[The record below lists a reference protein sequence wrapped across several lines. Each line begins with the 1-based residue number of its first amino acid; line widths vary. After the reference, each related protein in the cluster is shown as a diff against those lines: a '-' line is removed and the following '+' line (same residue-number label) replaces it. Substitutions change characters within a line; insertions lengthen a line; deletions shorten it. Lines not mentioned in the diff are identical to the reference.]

1 LRLSRIHRRTGAPN
15 IGQKCLELEKKMGRL
30 EGKTAVITGGTTGI
44 GLATAKLFHAEGAR
58 VIVTG
63 KSATT
68 LDAARASLL
77 GIADVV
83 RSDSGDVAEISELF
97 AGVAREHGGLDVLFL
112 NAGIVRN
119 ATIAAMT
126 EADFDEVLRVNVKGP
141 WLALKAATPLL
152 RRGGAVVLNA
162 SINARLGMPGTSAY
176 AASKAA
182 LRSLARTAAS
192 ELVEQGV
199 RVNAISPGP
208 TDSGI
213 IEKVL
218 STEAAAATHR
228 ALAARIPQGRLAST
242 EEIARVVLFLASN
255 DSSFMTGEE
264 VVVDG
269 GMTRV

>member
-1 LRLSRIHRRTGAPN
+1 M
-15 IGQKCLELEKKMGRL
+15 KKI
-30 EGKTAVITGGTTGI
+30 EGKVAVITGGTSGI
-44 GLATAKLFHAEGAR
+44 GLATAKLFHAEGAQ

-63 KSATT
+63 TNPATVER
-68 LDAARASLL
+68 AREELR
-77 GIADVV
+77 GIAAVV
-83 RSDSGDVAEISELF
+83 RSDSGNGADIASLL
-97 AGVAREHGGLDVLFL
+97 AGVVKDHGGLDVLFL
-112 NAGIVRN
+112 NAGIIRSGSIVSLP
-119 ATIAAMT
+119 
-126 EADFDEVLRVNVKGP
+126 EADFDEVFRVNVKGP
-141 WLALKAATPLL
+141 WLAMKSAIPHL

-192 ELVEQGV
+192 ELAEQGV

-213 IEKVL
+213 VEKYYGAELARAHRVAL
-218 STEAAAATHR
+218 EAKILQR
-228 ALAARIPQGRLAST
+228 RLGT
-242 EEIARVVLFLASN
+242 TDEIARAVLFLASD

-264 VVVDG
+264 IVVDG

>member
-1 LRLSRIHRRTGAPN
+1 MKRLD
-15 IGQKCLELEKKMGRL
+15 
-30 EGKTAVITGGTTGI
+30 GKVAVITGGTSGI
-44 GLATAKLFHAEGAR
+44 GLATAKLFHAEGAQ

-63 KSATT
+63 TNPATVER
-68 LDAARASLL
+68 AREELR
-77 GIADVV
+77 GIATVV
-83 RSDSGDVAEISELF
+83 RSDSGNGADIASLF
-97 AGVAREHGGLDVLFL
+97 AGVVKDHGGLDVLFL
-112 NAGIVRN
+112 NAGIVRSGS
-119 ATIAAMT
+119 IVSLP
-126 EADFDEVLRVNVKGP
+126 EADFDEVSRVNVKGP
-141 WLALKAATPLL
+141 WLAMKSAIPHL

-192 ELVEQGV
+192 ELAEQGV

-213 IEKVL
+213 IEKNYGAELARTLRVAL
-218 STEAAAATHR
+218 EAKILQR
-228 ALAARIPQGRLAST
+228 RLGT
-242 EEIARVVLFLASN
+242 TDEIARAVLFLASD

-264 VVVDG
+264 IVVDG

>member
-1 LRLSRIHRRTGAPN
+1 MKGEPMSKKLDGRIA
-15 IGQKCLELEKKMGRL
+15 L
-30 EGKTAVITGGTTGI
+30 VTGGTTGI

-63 KSATT
+63 KNPAT
-68 LDAARASLL
+68 LEAARVSLG
-77 GIADVV
+77 GIAEVV
-83 RSDSGDVAEISELF
+83 ASDSGDTADIEGLF
-97 AGVAREHGGLDVLFL
+97 ARIAKEHEGLDVLFL
-112 NAGIVRN
+112 NAGVLRAGAI
-119 ATIAAMT
+119 ATMG

-141 WLALKAATPLL
+141 WLALKAAIPLL

-162 SINARLGMPGTSAY
+162 SINAHLGMPGTSAY

-192 ELVEQGV
+192 ELAEQGV

-213 IEKVL
+213 VEKL
-218 STEAAAATHR
+218 YSPEAAAVVR
-228 ALAARIPQGRLAST
+228 SALEAKIPQRRLGST
-242 EEIARVVLFLASN
+242 DEIARVVLFLACD

>member
-1 LRLSRIHRRTGAPN
+1 MKR
-15 IGQKCLELEKKMGRL
+15 KL
-30 EGKTAVITGGTTGI
+30 EGKIALITGGTTGI
-44 GLATAKLFHAEGAR
+44 GLATAELFHAEGAQ

-63 KSATT
+63 KNAQT
-68 LDAARASLL
+68 LEVARRSLR
-77 GIADVV
+77 GIAEVV
-83 RSDSGDVAEISELF
+83 KSDSGDAAEIGALF
-97 AGVAREHGGLDVLFL
+97 AGVGKDHGGLDVLFL

-119 ATIAAMT
+119 ASILAMS
-126 EADFDEVLRVNVKGP
+126 EAEFDEVFRVNVKGP
-141 WLALKAATPLL
+141 WLALKAAIPLL

-192 ELVEQGV
+192 ELAEQGV

-213 IEKVL
+213 IEKIH
-218 STEAAAATHR
+218 SPEGAAAAHR
-228 ALAARIPQGRLAST
+228 ALLARIPQRRLAST
-242 EEIARVVLFLASN
+242 GEIARVVLFLASD

>member
-1 LRLSRIHRRTGAPN
+1 M
-15 IGQKCLELEKKMGRL
+15 KKKL
-30 EGKTAVITGGTTGI
+30 EGKIALVTGGTSGI

-63 KSATT
+63 KNQAT
-68 LDAARASLL
+68 LEVARASLR
-77 GIADVV
+77 GIAEVV
-83 RSDSGDVAEISELF
+83 SADSGDAAEIEGLFARVAE
-97 AGVAREHGGLDVLFL
+97 EHGGLDVLFL
-112 NAGIVRN
+112 NAGIVRLGN
-119 ATIAAMT
+119 IAAMG
-126 EADFDEVLRVNVKGP
+126 EADFDEVFRVNVKRP
-141 WLALKAATPLL
+141 WLALKAAIPLL

-162 SINARLGMPGTSAY
+162 SVNARLGMPGTSAY

-182 LRSLARTAAS
+182 LRSFARTAAS

-213 IEKVL
+213 LEKEY
-218 STEAAAATHR
+218 SAEAAAAVR
-228 ALAARIPQGRLAST
+228 DSLKAKIPQKRLGST
-242 EEIARVVLFLASN
+242 DEIARVVLFLASD

-269 GMTRV
+269 GMTRL